1 VVDLLADEA
10 IFYDRAT
17 PRHAPV
23 PAELADLESRVRAS
37 LIEAIVV
44 ADDSLTERYLEGDV
58 PTIEE
63 LEPALAELMIEGRI
77 VPVTCG
83 SATRGSASIVS
94 PRCSMR
100 SRSLDRYRR

>member
-1 VVDLLADEA
+1 
-10 IFYDRAT
+10 
-17 PRHAPV
+17 V

-44 ADDSLTERYLEGDV
+44 ADDSLTERTRGDV

-77 VPVTCG
+77 VPVR
-83 SATRGSASIVS
+83 AARPPAD
-94 PRCSMR
+94 RRR
-100 SRSLDRYRR
+100 SSRHAAR